1 MSPSLIFAAALVLAT
16 PVLLAALG
24 ELLAERAGVL
34 NLGVEGTMLIGAVSG
49 FGATQISGSVWLGIA
64 AAFTAAAA
72 FGALF
77 AFLVV
82 GLKLNQIVTG
92 LAFTL
97 LGGGLSAF
105 FGKPFVG
112 QAPVATVPKVDF
124 GALAELPWIGK
135 AFFSHDILVYL
146 ALLLTLLIALF
157 ISRTRPGLILKALGD
172 SPEVVDALGLP
183 VTAMRYGYVIAGAA
197 LAGLG
202 GAYLSL
208 AFTPSWIEN
217 MTAGRGWIA
226 IALVIFATWRPW
238 WLLGGALM
246 FGSVDALRFR
256 AQVSGQ
262 SLIDPHF
269 LNMLPYIATLVV
281 LALVSQST
289 LRRRLGA
296 PASLAIAYE
305 REQR

>member
-1 MSPSLIFAAALVLAT
+1 MSAALLAAALALAT

-34 NLGVEGTMLIGAVSG
+34 NLGLEGTMLIGAVTG
-49 FGATQISGSVWLGIA
+49 FAVTQLSGSVWLGLLGA
-64 AAFTAAAA
+64 LAGAGLFGAAF
-72 FGALF
+72 AL
-77 AFLVV
+77 LVV
-82 GLKLNQIVTG
+82 GLKLDQVVTG
-92 LAFTL
+92 LAFTI
-97 LGGGLSAF
+97 LGTGLSAF

-112 QAPVATVPKVDF
+112 QAPVDAVPKLPL
-124 GALAELPWIGK
+124 GPLAELPFLGQ
-135 AFFSHDILVYL
+135 ALFSHDCLVYL
-146 ALLLTLLIALF
+146 ALAFTAGIAYY
-157 ISRTRPGLILKALGD
+157 IARTRAGLILRALGD

-183 VTAMRYGYVIAGAA
+183 VTGLRYAYVIAGAA

-226 IALVIFATWRPW
+226 IALVIFATWRPAW
-238 WLLGGALM
+238 VLGGALL
-246 FGSVDALRFR
+246 FGLVDALRFR
-256 AQVSGQ
+256 AQLGGAP
-262 SLIDPHF
+262 LLDPHF

-281 LALVSQST
+281 LALVSHTT
-289 LRRRLGA
+289 LRRRLGV
-296 PASLAIAYE
+296 PASLGSAYQ

>member
-1 MSPSLIFAAALVLAT
+1 MSLSLIIAAALALAT

-34 NLGVEGTMLIGAVSG
+34 NLGVEGTMLIGAVAG
-49 FGATQISGSVWLGIA
+49 FGANQLSGTVWLGVTA
-64 AAFTAAAA
+64 ALVSAAA

-77 AFLVV
+77 ALLVV

-112 QAPVATVPKVDF
+112 QAPVAVVPKVDF
-124 GALAELPWIGK
+124 GPLTDLPWIGK
-135 AFFSHDILVYL
+135 ALFSHDVLVYT
-146 ALLLTLLIALF
+146 ALLLTALIALF
-157 ISRTRPGLILKALGD
+157 ITRTRPGLILRALGD
-172 SPEVVDALGLP
+172 SPDVVDALGLP
-183 VTAMRYGYVIAGAA
+183 VTALRYAYVIAGAA

-217 MTAGRGWIA
+217 MTGGRGWIA

-238 WLLGGALM
+238 WVLGGAML
-246 FGSVDALRFR
+246 FGGVEALRFR
-256 AQVSGQ
+256 AQVSGET
-262 SLIDPHF
+262 LIDPHF

-281 LALVSQST
+281 LALVSHST

-296 PASLAIAYE
+296 PVSLGVAYE